1 MTETASMMTV
11 LRAAPAIALLLA
23 AGLCVPLIT
32 PAAAQ
37 DNHPGTEA
45 QKRACRPDV
54 YRLCAGEI
62 PNARKITACLRS
74 KMSQLNPDC
83 RAVFEG
89 TLR

>member
-1 MTETASMMTV
+1 MLKI
-11 LRAAPAIALLLA
+11 LRAAPVIALLLA
-23 AGLCVPLIT
+23 VESLSPFAV
-32 PAAAQ
+32 AAQ
-37 DNHPGTEA
+37 EPGTPA

-62 PNARKITACLRS
+62 PDVRAITRCLQRN
-74 KMSQLNPDC
+74 MSRLNPDC